1 MPLKETPLVDFLL
14 VGGGLASA
22 TAAETLRAGGAEGS
36 IAILSADVTLPYHR
50 PPLSKDF
57 LLKGPENANILIH
70 DEAYYREHDIA
81 VHLGARVAR
90 VDCAS
95 RTLATEQGAEFG
107 FAKLLIATGAS
118 VDRLSVPGANLGGI
132 HYLRTAAD
140 ALSLYEDLAHAR
152 RAVVVGA
159 SFLGMELAA
168 AFIARGIHT
177 TLITKEDL
185 LYDKLNSPEISAFFA
200 QYYEARGV
208 ELRCKESVEKFSG
221 SARVESVVTSSRKVL
236 PCEIVAV
243 AIGVHPEIEFLQNS
257 GIDIDGGI
265 LVNQHLETNQPG
277 IYAAGDVAHFYDPI
291 SRSRRRSEHWDNA
304 LKQGRIAAWNMLG
317 ERQSW
322 RTVSYFFSD
331 VFDLTFNVVG
341 DTEQGSERLV
351 RGSSDNKPF
360 SVLYLNS
367 DALRGAFLL
376 EQSFVETKAAGG
388 LVVNRC
394 NLGPAK
400 AKLTDNRFPLNQAVR
415 QTVLILQ
422 GGGALG
428 AFECG
433 VVKALEERNIHP
445 DLIAGV
451 SIGAINAAI
460 IASNPRR
467 ATEPLEAFWRELSLD
482 TPDLPDEDLRRTLS
496 SLQSLI
502 FGSPHFFRPRWFE
515 PILTLAALPTQ
526 WKSFYELSPL
536 KATLSKY
543 VAFDKLKD
551 SPVRLVLS
559 AVDVETGELAIFDSY
574 VDDITPDH
582 ILASGS
588 LPPGFPWTTIQGKH
602 YWDGGLVS
610 NSPLDQVVEVGGLT
624 GKDVYIV
631 NLWLDKRAL
640 PQSIPEVLARRDEIL
655 YAEKFRR
662 SVRSREYVDGYRQL
676 VEDVMAHLEPNV
688 AEQIRRRP
696 RYIETVGE
704 SCPLSITRIIREAV
718 KGEPVSRDYEFSR
731 KSIDQHIAQGYHL
744 TTKHLQRRRPQA

>member
-57 LLKGPENANILIH
+57 LLEGPENANILIH

>member
-1 MPLKETPLVDFLL
+1 VPLKETTLIDFLL

-36 IAILSADVTLPYHR
+36 IAILSAEATLPYHR

-57 LLKGPENANILIH
+57 LLKGPEKANMPIH
-70 DEAYYREHDIA
+70 DEAYYREQNIA
-81 VHLGARVAR
+81 VHLGARVAS
-90 VDCAS
+90 VDSAN
-95 RTLATEQGAEFG
+95 RTIETEQGVEFR

-118 VDRLSVPGANLGGI
+118 VDRLSVPGANLSGI
-132 HYLRTAAD
+132 HYLRTATD
-140 ALSLYEDLAHAR
+140 ALSLYEGLAQVQ
-152 RAVVVGA
+152 RAVVIGA

-185 LYDKLNSPEISAFFA
+185 LYDKLNSPEVSAFFA
-200 QYYEARGV
+200 QYYDARGV
-208 ELRCKESVEKFSG
+208 ELRCRECVERFFG
-221 SARVESVVTSSRKVL
+221 SARVESVVTSSGKVL

-243 AIGVHPEIEFLQNS
+243 AIGVHPEIGFLQNS
-257 GIDIDGGI
+257 GVDIDGGI
-265 LVNQHLETNQPG
+265 LVNQHLETNRPG
-277 IYAAGDVAHFYDPI
+277 IYAAGDVANFYDPI

-341 DTEQGSERLV
+341 DTEQASERIV
-351 RGSSDNKPF
+351 RGSIENKPF
-360 SVLYLNS
+360 SVLYLKDN
-367 DALRGAFLL
+367 ALRGAFLL

-388 LVVNRC
+388 LIVNRC
-394 NLGPAK
+394 NLGPTK
-400 AKLTDNRFPLNQAVR
+400 TKLANSRFPLNQAAL
-415 QTVLILQ
+415 QTVLVLQ

-467 ATEPLEAFWRELSLD
+467 ATGPLEAFWRELSLD

-496 SLQSLI
+496 SLQSLM

-515 PILTLAALPTQ
+515 PILTPAELPTQ

-536 KATLSKY
+536 KATLGRY

-559 AVDVETGELAIFDSY
+559 AVDVETGQLAIFDSY

-631 NLWLDKRAL
+631 NLWLDKRTL

-655 YAEKFRR
+655 FAEKFRR

-676 VEDVMAHLEPNV
+676 VEDIMAHLEPNV
-688 AEQIRRRP
+688 AEQIRHRP

-704 SCPLSITRIIREAV
+704 SCPMSITRISGKLWRASPSHGITSFRARASISTSRRVIR
-718 KGEPVSRDYEFSR
+718 
-731 KSIDQHIAQGYHL
+731 
-744 TTKHLQRRRPQA
+744 

>member
-1 MPLKETPLVDFLL
+1 VPLKEKPLVDFLL

-36 IAILSADVTLPYHR
+36 IAILSAEATLPYHR
-50 PPLSKDF
+50 PPLSKD
-57 LLKGPENANILIH
+57 LLIKGPENAKILIH

-81 VHLGARVAR
+81 VHFGARVTR
-90 VDCAS
+90 VDSAS
-95 RTLATEQGAEFG
+95 RTLETEQCAEFR

-118 VDRLSVPGANLGGI
+118 VDRLAVPGANLSGI

-140 ALSLYEDLAHAR
+140 ALSLYEGLAHVR
-152 RAVVVGA
+152 RAVVIGA

-168 AFIARGIHT
+168 AFSARGIHT

-185 LYDKLNSPEISAFFA
+185 LYDRLNSPEVSTFFA
-200 QYYEARGV
+200 QYYHAQGV
-208 ELRCKESVEKFSG
+208 ELRCKERVEKFSG
-221 SARVESVVTSSRKVL
+221 SVRVAAVVTSSGKVL

-243 AIGVHPEIEFLQNS
+243 AIGVHPETGFLQNS

-277 IYAAGDVAHFYDPI
+277 IYAAGDVANFYDPI

-341 DTEQGSERLV
+341 DTEQASERIV
-351 RGSSDNKPF
+351 RGSIETKPF
-360 SVLYLNS
+360 SVLYLNNNT
-367 DALRGAFLL
+367 LRGAFLL
-376 EQSFVETKAAGG
+376 EQSFIETKAAGG
-388 LVVNRC
+388 LIVNRC

-400 AKLTDNRFPLNQAVR
+400 TKLADSHFPLNQAAL

-460 IASNPRR
+460 VASNPRR

-496 SLQSLI
+496 SLQSLM

-515 PILTLAALPTQ
+515 PILTPAALPTQ

-543 VAFDKLKD
+543 VDFDKLKE

-559 AVDVETGELAIFDSY
+559 AVDVETGQLAIFDSY

-631 NLWLDKRAL
+631 NLWLDKRTL

-655 YAEKFRR
+655 FAEKFRR
-662 SVRSREYVDGYRQL
+662 SVRNREHVDGYRQL
-676 VEDVMAHLEPNV
+676 VEEVMAHLDPNV
-688 AEQIRRRP
+688 AEQIRRHP
-696 RYIETVGE
+696 RYIEMVGE

-731 KSIDQHIAQGYHL
+731 KSIDQHIAQGYKV
-744 TTKHLQRRRPQA
+744 TTEQLQRSKRP